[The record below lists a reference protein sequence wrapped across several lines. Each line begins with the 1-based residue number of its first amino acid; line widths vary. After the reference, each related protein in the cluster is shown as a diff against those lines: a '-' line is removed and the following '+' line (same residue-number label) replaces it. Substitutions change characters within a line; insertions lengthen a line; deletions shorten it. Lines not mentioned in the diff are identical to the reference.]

1 MSVEATLLRLGG
13 SIAKSAG
20 AAWLRTRRSDAERRM
35 SLVELVGAR
44 GLGLVPQRR
53 LVRQLEQ
60 LAETVAERLQP
71 LVLAEFRRLDDNERV
86 AALNGVAQAIEAA
99 DLSDVRV
106 LGAGVS
112 STAVERLVGPSAA
125 TVRRQLGLS
134 EAGEGFFD
142 LVLREVIAYLTEVI
156 STLPS
161 FQGRA
166 LSELLERDNEIIDHL
181 REILD
186 RMPER
191 GALSPT
197 DNTAEFELEYLREVS
212 RKLDQVELFGVTTSR
227 PTRRYPL
234 SVAYVGLMTS
244 TGAPDSDD
252 EDDETVEAAL
262 AGSPRTL
269 IRGEAGSGK
278 TTLLRWLAVKC
289 AQGSLESSLSSW
301 NGLVPFFVQLRG
313 YADRRLPTPGE
324 LLSTVAWQL
333 KDHMPPRWAWDVLSS
348 GRALVLVDGV
358 DEVPERDRGA
368 VREWLS
374 DLVGAFPKSRY
385 VVTSRPPAIPDDW
398 LDDDGFTAAALQPM
412 SRSHIRAFVRHWHDA
427 IRVDSPTGDQP
438 DLTAY
443 QGSLLAAI
451 DGNQALRLLVTNPLL
466 CALVCALN
474 HDRRSQ
480 LPRGRMDLY
489 RTALDMLL
497 SRRDTERRIP
507 GEAHVALSPSEKM
520 LLLEDLAHWYTLNQL
535 ANATRE
541 RVVNRLA
548 ACLRQMPGKDLDAAH
563 VYSHLLL
570 RSGLLR
576 EYSAGQVDFVHK
588 TFQEYLAAKRIVET
602 DSIEMLVNHAHEDSY
617 REVIIMAVGHAR
629 QREREQLLTEILAAS
644 KKPGLPAQGRKA
656 LQLLTIACLE
666 TTTQLSPEVHKEI
679 IGCLREVIP
688 PRTPGEARILATMGD
703 EVLPLLRTSG
713 QLSEAEAAATVQT
726 AGLVAGPRAL
736 PVLAALAHDER
747 GPVQR
752 ELVRMWSY
760 FDPEQYAREVLATA
774 PLPGGDLHITDPRVL
789 PGVPLV
795 PRVVTLAGDFTGSLS
810 DNEEHLLAT
819 NEKLQA
825 LWLTDNPG
833 LKSFAFLHGHQHLAD
848 LEVRNAPELSDISAI
863 TSMSALRSITF
874 ESCPGVAEIDS
885 LLECGEL
892 ESLSGE
898 NYTLKEAKALLAGLK
913 KLRSFGIRRCPAM
926 HTLADL
932 GAHDKLQGLTLDAC
946 GELSNLAGLDNLP
959 ALTKLTFMDCP
970 ELSIAGPH
978 LAASSLRSLSLRW
991 CGEVRDLKPLSE
1003 MRELRWLYLQGL
1015 TIDSLK
1021 PLAGLKELDTLAVV
1035 DCEWIDDLSPL
1046 ADLPSLRHL
1055 SLQRTGHRLDLGQ
1068 LGAKQDLVVV
1078 HSGNAYNGNALG
1090 AVMVSST
1097 ERIPD

>member
-1 MSVEATLLRLGG
+1 MSVEATLLRIGT

-20 AAWLRTRRSDAERRM
+20 GAWLRTRRSDAERKL
-35 SLVELVGAR
+35 SLVELVEAR
-44 GLGLVPQRR
+44 HLGLVPQRR

-71 LVLAEFRRLDDNERV
+71 LVLAEFRRLDDNERT
-86 AALNGVAQAIEAA
+86 AALNGVAQAIDAA

-112 STAVERLVGPSAA
+112 STAVERLVAPSAA

-244 TGAPDSDD
+244 TGDSDD

-301 NGLVPFFVQLRG
+301 NGLVPFFVQLRR
-313 YADRRLPTPGE
+313 YADKDLPTPGE

-333 KDHMPPRWAWDVLSS
+333 KDHMPQRWAWDVLSS
-348 GRALVLVDGV
+348 GRGLVLVDGV
-358 DEVPERDRGA
+358 DEVPEQRRGM
-368 VREWLS
+368 VQEWLS

-385 VVTSRPPAIPDDW
+385 VVTSRPPAIADGW
-398 LDDDGFTAAALQPM
+398 LDGEGFTAAALQPM
-412 SRSHIRAFVRHWHDA
+412 SRSHIGAFVRHWHDA
-427 IRVDSPTGDQP
+427 IRVDSPPGDQS

-451 DGNQALRLLVTNPLL
+451 DGNQALRMLVTNPLL

-507 GEAHVALSPSEKM
+507 DETRVVLSPSEKL

-535 ANATRE
+535 TNASRE
-541 RVVNRLA
+541 RVVNRLT
-548 ACLRQMPGKDLDAAH
+548 ACLRQMPGKDLDAGH

-576 EYSAGQVDFVHK
+576 EFSAGQVDFVHK
-588 TFQEYLAAKRIVET
+588 TFQEYLAAKRIVDT

-629 QREREQLLTEILAAS
+629 QREREQLLSEILAAS
-644 KKPGLPAQGRKA
+644 RKPGLPAKRRKG

-666 TTTQLSPEVHKEI
+666 TTTQLSPALHEEI
-679 IGCLREVIP
+679 IARLREVIP
-688 PRTPGEARILATMGD
+688 PAHRGRGSHPRSHGQRSTSPAPD
-703 EVLPLLRTSG
+703 LRS
-713 QLSEAEAAATVQT
+713 A
-726 AGLVAGPRAL
+726 
-736 PVLAALAHDER
+736 ER
-747 GPVQR
+747 GRGRGDRADGRSGGGTACVARARRPCPRRTRAGGTGTGPDV
-752 ELVRMWSY
+752 EL
-760 FDPEQYAREVLATA
+760 FQ
-774 PLPGGDLHITDPRVL
+774 PG
-789 PGVPLV
+789 
-795 PRVVTLAGDFTGSLS
+795 
-810 DNEEHLLAT
+810 
-819 NEKLQA
+819 
-825 LWLTDNPG
+825 
-833 LKSFAFLHGHQHLAD
+833 
-848 LEVRNAPELSDISAI
+848 
-863 TSMSALRSITF
+863 ALRRQGDGRR
-874 ESCPGVAEIDS
+874 PA
-885 LLECGEL
+885 
-892 ESLSGE
+892 
-898 NYTLKEAKALLAGLK
+898 AG
-913 KLRSFGIRRCPAM
+913 R
-926 HTLADL
+926 
-932 GAHDKLQGLTLDAC
+932 
-946 GELSNLAGLDNLP
+946 
-959 ALTKLTFMDCP
+959 
-970 ELSIAGPH
+970 
-978 LAASSLRSLSLRW
+978 
-991 CGEVRDLKPLSE
+991 
-1003 MRELRWLYLQGL
+1003 
-1015 TIDSLK
+1015 
-1021 PLAGLKELDTLAVV
+1021 
-1035 DCEWIDDLSPL
+1035 
-1046 ADLPSLRHL
+1046 
-1055 SLQRTGHRLDLGQ
+1055 
-1068 LGAKQDLVVV
+1068 
-1078 HSGNAYNGNALG
+1078 
-1090 AVMVSST
+1090 
-1097 ERIPD
+1097 